1 MSELVS
7 LFDYSHGG
15 SWISL
20 EHISL
25 YRHVGKNVFSKKA
38 RAVSSETAHNT
49 IISADSGQL
58 SALSQSWPDPQV
70 QICILKKRKKKT
82 KTKKDIP

>member
-1 MSELVS
+1 MSQLVS
-7 LFDYSHGG
+7 LLDYSHRG

-25 YRHVGKNVFSKKA
+25 TRHVGKNVFSKKA
-38 RAVSSETAHNT
+38 RAVSSEAAHNT

-58 SALSQSWPDPQV
+58 SALSQSWPG
-70 QICILKKRKKKT
+70 QIPHRFKSALK
-82 KTKKDIP
+82 